1 MKENENK
8 KKENRR
14 NSEPKA
20 VRVESLADIVNGNS
34 DQPRSIVQQAD
45 ALAENRFEVFIHNL
59 EYLLAKN
66 NISQAVLCER
76 ELDGNLSSPQLT
88 SYKHRGKDIPFH
100 AMALVAAYFHT
111 TVETM
116 CSTLMDEME
125 LTPGGTLAALGR
137 PASECNKYL
146 GTYDLAYFDT
156 GKQVGKNT
164 RTTAQSLGYGLMSV
178 YLGNA
183 VNGAP
188 TLKVAAFV
196 NCTKE
201 ERDAIETAVKKAQ
214 ATNRVPDIR
223 DCYRNCAKSFH
234 SLKTPNENR
243 YKCLYEGSLELT
255 ERVAEFTLHQVQGT
269 DVVHII
275 AHNRAAIS
283 SSGAHYRG
291 GLATMMSV
299 SRGAEHMPCAQSVI
313 ISRRG
318 FATVSGEELANY
330 LYLCPPQIDV
340 KESTNAILEYMKL
353 LFAGGENN
361 PVAVFSEEDRRYC
374 LESYAEKKLS
384 EAVRRNILSYYKVS
398 IEMDYDVYQKF
409 CR

>member
-20 VRVESLADIVNGNS
+20 VRVESLADIVSGNS
-34 DQPRSIVQQAD
+34 GRPRSIVQQAD

-146 GTYDLAYFDT
+146 GTYDLAY
-156 GKQVGKNT
+156 V
-164 RTTAQSLGYGLMSV
+164 
-178 YLGNA
+178 
-183 VNGAP
+183 
-188 TLKVAAFV
+188 
-196 NCTKE
+196 
-201 ERDAIETAVKKAQ
+201 
-214 ATNRVPDIR
+214 
-223 DCYRNCAKSFH
+223 
-234 SLKTPNENR
+234 
-243 YKCLYEGSLELT
+243 
-255 ERVAEFTLHQVQGT
+255 
-269 DVVHII
+269 
-275 AHNRAAIS
+275 
-283 SSGAHYRG
+283 
-291 GLATMMSV
+291 
-299 SRGAEHMPCAQSVI
+299 
-313 ISRRG
+313 
-318 FATVSGEELANY
+318 
-330 LYLCPPQIDV
+330 
-340 KESTNAILEYMKL
+340 
-353 LFAGGENN
+353 
-361 PVAVFSEEDRRYC
+361 
-374 LESYAEKKLS
+374 
-384 EAVRRNILSYYKVS
+384 
-398 IEMDYDVYQKF
+398 
-409 CR
+409 